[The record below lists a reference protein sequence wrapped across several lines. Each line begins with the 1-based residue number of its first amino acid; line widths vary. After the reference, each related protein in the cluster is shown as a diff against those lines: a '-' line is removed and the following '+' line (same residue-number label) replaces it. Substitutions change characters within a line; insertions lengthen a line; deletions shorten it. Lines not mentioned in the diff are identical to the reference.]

1 MILLGAY
8 KDAMMRSLFNC
19 SYLEFQCWL
28 ILTVTLTNFQLPKI
42 RRIFSSTLWGI
53 FIQMLFLVIDSDLN
67 RDSNLYRSS

>member
-8 KDAMMRSLFNC
+8 KDAMMRSPFNC

-28 ILTVTLTNFQLPKI
+28 ILTITLTNFQLPKI